1 MTQELDLQILVVQDN
16 DSLITQKKKI
26 RFLKEMLAKAKATQK
41 DKSNE
46 IYEEIGKYVD
56 FYTHHFNL
64 VLGKDTNELEN
75 VDISSEQNLG
85 SVVRPKD
92 YNSSLKFIAL
102 EHNQKKEKQ

>member
-1 MTQELDLQILVVQDN
+1 
-16 DSLITQKKKI
+16 
-26 RFLKEMLAKAKATQK
+26 MLAKAKATQK

-75 VDISSEQNLG
+75 VDISSE
-85 SVVRPKD
+85 
-92 YNSSLKFIAL
+92 
-102 EHNQKKEKQ
+102 